1 MSKRFYA
8 TVDANTGE
16 TNIYF
21 GDWNTEVRSKIQG
34 KTSLIY
40 KGFNTENEAKD
51 FINQGYVEK
60 NDIDPNDNEAV
71 NKEIENR
78 ISSLTDDEAII
89 ATDGSYMEDI
99 NKNIAGAG
107 WIEISKDHKEPKNDT
122 CDPKGM
128 RNVAGEIKAIEEGIK
143 WARSKG
149 FKRLDIY
156 FDYAGL
162 IGWAYGYN
170 IDGNEP
176 QDSKAA
182 EKKDVKTS
190 YYNLIKET
198 SKYMKLVFHKVS
210 AHTNV
215 KYNEE
220 ADQLAKDAVENYG
233 K

>member
-1 MSKRFYA
+1 MSKRYYA

-16 TNIYF
+16 TNIYS
-21 GDWNTEVRSKIQG
+21 GDWNTEVASKIQG
-34 KTSLIY
+34 KPSLIY
-40 KGFNTENEAKD
+40 KGFNTEKAAED

-60 NDIDPNDNEAV
+60 NDIDPDDNEAV

-78 ISSLTDDEAII
+78 IASLTDDEAII

-99 NKNIAGAG
+99 NKDIAGAG
-107 WIEISKDHKEPKNDT
+107 WIEISKDHKQPKNDI
-122 CDPKGM
+122 CDPEGM

-162 IGWAYGYN
+162 VGWAYGYN
-170 IDGNEP
+170 INRKNDNE
-176 QDSKAA
+176 QEDLRTK
-182 EKKDVKTS
+182 
-190 YYNLIKET
+190 YYDLIKES
-198 SKYMKLVFHKVS
+198 SKHIKLVFHKVS

-220 ADQLAKDAVENYG
+220 ADRLAKDAIENYG

>member
-1 MSKRFYA
+1 MSKKFYA
-8 TVDANTGE
+8 IVDAYTGE
-16 TNIYF
+16 TSTPNDEWDTIAP
-21 GDWNTEVRSKIQG
+21 EIQG

-40 KGFNTENEAKD
+40 KSFNTEKEAKD

-60 NDIDPNDNEAV
+60 NNIDPDDNEAV
-71 NKEIENR
+71 NKEIEDR
-78 ISSLTDDEAII
+78 IASLTDDEAII

-99 NKNIAGAG
+99 NEKIAGAG

-122 CDPKGM
+122 CDHENM

-162 IGWAYGYN
+162 VGWAYGYN
-170 IDGNEP
+170 INRKNDDE
-176 QDSKAA
+176 QEDL
-182 EKKDVKTS
+182 KTK
-190 YYNLIKET
+190 YHDLIKET
-198 SKYMKLVFHKVS
+198 SKHMKLVFHKVS

-220 ADQLAKDAVENYG
+220 ADRLAKDAVENYG